1 MDGGRLP
8 HSVDWAE
15 EAVKQRK
22 AKISKAVSFGCP
34 PHLSQLLGFDNRNH
48 FSGHWIN
55 LPDRRS
61 GTLRAKEL
69 FISTLERGVCFC
81 PGSKLAFLAGAF
93 FL

>member
-1 MDGGRLP
+1 LRLFP
-8 HSVDWAE
+8 FRHDVAPTE
-15 EAVKQRK
+15 PAQR
-22 AKISKAVSFGCP
+22 
-34 PHLSQLLGFDNRNH
+34 SQLLEFDNRNH

-69 FISTLERGVCFC
+69 FISTLERGVASARAS
-81 PGSKLAFLAGAF
+81 GLHFLRVRF